1 MLGDLQAALP
11 FFGESL
17 ELSRKMQDK
26 RAEAH
31 TLDDIGLVY
40 ANLER
45 YQDAIKQYNLAME
58 LEGQIGQPWETALTL
73 ANLADAESAIG
84 RVDLALDCLKEQEQ
98 IRKDLND
105 EFGLTET
112 ELGMADVYLMTGEPE
127 RALEKLI
134 ETLPHWPRFRDKE
147 DGKESEIA
155 AYRNLGFA
163 YTAIGNYDSA
173 ATALRQAM
181 NLARA
186 LANPRVTADTLVTEA
201 QLAPLRGDSTR
212 ALQICEQALAASRAA
227 SYRRGEALTDIELA
241 KLQMA
246 GGHPRVARAPLEQAL
261 GIATQLGQPYD
272 EANARREL
280 GIVDAAL
287 GDTAAAQQEYAA
299 ALAIERRIGDRFGE
313 VQTLV
318 ESARLDD
325 RLQQPERSLSSLEEA
340 LAVIDRTRSSLAAP
354 ELRASYLASQRA
366 AYELSARILMRLSTK
381 HPSEGYDLRAFDI
394 SERAHARTLLDAI
407 GETRN
412 AVASDAGLPVHLNAV
427 DASLHALASA
437 ENSPHREARIAE
449 LLATRNQLEL
459 QAGAMSEGATPLSL
473 AAIRERLLGGGTVLL
488 EYLTGPEQSHL
499 WVVSR
504 TGFRHYSLPGEAVL
518 RAAVLRLYDS
528 LTTANHLPLT
538 HAIAERQ
545 ALLAAADERASQEA
559 AALERVLLPM
569 PESEL
574 GKGSLVIIADG
585 PIQMVPFGFLLRGSP
600 RPISMEPSASVLARL
615 RDLEKPDPDG
625 RILIVA
631 DPAYNGFS
639 AGASALPLSPLPL
652 SRQEAEDIVKL
663 APGRA
668 TTLMDFNATL
678 PSFENLAADRYAVI
692 HIAAHTLLDD
702 RHPDLS
708 GLVLSLVDRQGHRR
722 DGFLPLLDIY
732 KLRLQTG
739 LVVLSSCETFIG
751 RDLRGEG
758 FLGLSRGFL
767 YAGARQVLASLWKV
781 DDRAT
786 AAFMQ
791 RFYSAYLHDHLS
803 APAALRRAQSEMA
816 LDPAWRSPRYWAGF
830 VLEGDLQ

>member
-1 MLGDLQAALP
+1 
-11 FFGESL
+11 
-17 ELSRKMQDK
+17 
-26 RAEAH
+26 
-31 TLDDIGLVY
+31 
-40 ANLER
+40 
-45 YQDAIKQYNLAME
+45 
-58 LEGQIGQPWETALTL
+58 
-73 ANLADAESAIG
+73 
-84 RVDLALDCLKEQEQ
+84 
-98 IRKDLND
+98 
-105 EFGLTET
+105 
-112 ELGMADVYLMTGEPE
+112 
-127 RALEKLI
+127 
-134 ETLPHWPRFRDKE
+134 
-147 DGKESEIA
+147 
-155 AYRNLGFA
+155 
-163 YTAIGNYDSA
+163 
-173 ATALRQAM
+173 
-181 NLARA
+181 
-186 LANPRVTADTLVTEA
+186 
-201 QLAPLRGDSTR
+201 
-212 ALQICEQALAASRAA
+212 
-227 SYRRGEALTDIELA
+227 
-241 KLQMA
+241 
-246 GGHPRVARAPLEQAL
+246 
-261 GIATQLGQPYD
+261 
-272 EANARREL
+272 
-280 GIVDAAL
+280 
-287 GDTAAAQQEYAA
+287 
-299 ALAIERRIGDRFGE
+299 
-313 VQTLV
+313 
-318 ESARLDD
+318 
-325 RLQQPERSLSSLEEA
+325 
-340 LAVIDRTRSSLAAP
+340 
-354 ELRASYLASQRA
+354 
-366 AYELSARILMRLSTK
+366 
-381 HPSEGYDLRAFDI
+381 
-394 SERAHARTLLDAI
+394 
-407 GETRN
+407 
-412 AVASDAGLPVHLNAV
+412 
-427 DASLHALASA
+427 
-437 ENSPHREARIAE
+437 
-449 LLATRNQLEL
+449 
-459 QAGAMSEGATPLSL
+459 
-473 AAIRERLLGGGTVLL
+473 
-488 EYLTGPEQSHL
+488 
-499 WVVSR
+499 
-504 TGFRHYSLPGEAVL
+504 
-518 RAAVLRLYDS
+518 
-528 LTTANHLPLT
+528 
-538 HAIAERQ
+538 
-545 ALLAAADERASQEA
+545 
-559 AALERVLLPM
+559 
-569 PESEL
+569 
-574 GKGSLVIIADG
+574 VIIADG